1 MALID
6 TASPCTAGLATTPE
20 AFDDVIDLYL
30 RYSPDTL
37 TKLDTIQQRDPSFA
51 IGHIFKGYQ
60 LKMASDPRLAPALSK
75 SLEAARVSADT
86 HQERAHVEALSA
98 WCDDDCLEASARL
111 AEILASSP
119 TDLIALKAA
128 NHLHFYRGDAKGMRD
143 AILNSLPHWPSDH
156 PWRSFVVGM
165 LSFGHEECGDYEQAL
180 ACGETAVAA
189 EPLDMWAAH
198 SVAHVYQMQC
208 NFDQGVNW
216 IEQCSQQWQQTNN
229 FYYHLTWHKALM
241 LLDSGHA
248 EAALSVYDLEL
259 RDCLQDDF
267 YLDICNAAS
276 LLWRLELVGQAVG
289 SRWHELA
296 NYLHRS
302 QDQELV
308 FITLHYLIV
317 AVKNR
322 DVSQID
328 LALANLDAWSQRQVE
343 QGAVCGSVGLQLGR
357 ALDNLAKGKLQ
368 EGLFGL
374 HAVLPELY
382 KIGGSHAQRALFSDI
397 YDHYQKE
404 LL

>member
-98 WCDDDCLEASARL
+98 WCDDDCLQASARL

-165 LSFGHEECGDYEQAL
+165 LSFGR
-180 ACGETAVAA
+180 
-189 EPLDMWAAH
+189 
-198 SVAHVYQMQC
+198 
-208 NFDQGVNW
+208 
-216 IEQCSQQWQQTNN
+216 
-229 FYYHLTWHKALM
+229 
-241 LLDSGHA
+241 
-248 EAALSVYDLEL
+248 L
-259 RDCLQDDF
+259 RL
-267 YLDICNAAS
+267 
-276 LLWRLELVGQAVG
+276 
-289 SRWHELA
+289 
-296 NYLHRS
+296 
-302 QDQELV
+302 
-308 FITLHYLIV
+308 
-317 AVKNR
+317 
-322 DVSQID
+322 
-328 LALANLDAWSQRQVE
+328 
-343 QGAVCGSVGLQLGR
+343 
-357 ALDNLAKGKLQ
+357 
-368 EGLFGL
+368 
-374 HAVLPELY
+374 
-382 KIGGSHAQRALFSDI
+382 
-397 YDHYQKE
+397 
-404 LL
+404 